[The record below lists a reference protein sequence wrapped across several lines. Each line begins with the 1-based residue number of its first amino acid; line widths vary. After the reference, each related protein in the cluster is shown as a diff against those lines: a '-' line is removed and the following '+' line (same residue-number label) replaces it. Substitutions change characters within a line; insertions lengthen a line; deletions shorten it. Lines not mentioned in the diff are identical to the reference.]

1 MEITGSARKKFY
13 FPASQAVAFNYL
25 GDVPQMMSLFPT
37 VSIETK
43 ASLAG
48 GEPAYR
54 LRYESQEM
62 GVYLVTVFCDA
73 YLTLTPDQ
81 SALSLSP
88 IRDAESPFPAV
99 KPKVSSN
106 GAVAIGK
113 FNLNVGFEPESEEKT
128 IVDYQLSIKT
138 FLELGGFFNFMPKSL
153 IEGMVAP
160 LASDRLKDVVDRFI
174 IDAVTT
180 YRKNAN

>member
-13 FPASQAVAFNYL
+13 FPASQETAFHYL
-25 GDVPQMMSLFPT
+25 GDVSQMMSLFPT
-37 VSIETK
+37 VTIETQ
-43 ASLAG
+43 STLPS

-73 YLTLTPDQ
+73 FLSLAPDQ
-81 SALSLSP
+81 TRLSLLP
-88 IRDAESPFPAV
+88 IQDADNPFAPV
-99 KPKVSSN
+99 KPKVGSN

-113 FNLNVGFEPESEEKT
+113 FNLNVGFEPESEAKT

-180 YRKNAN
+180 YRKNAK